1 MYGGRGEPMID
12 KGKTGGLREMLGS
25 GCERTALRLVKFRGN
40 KPFNLVWY
48 CAADAKIILRQ
59 NRSARI
65 IHRLKPTMT
74 GYLVSIGEKGA

>member
-1 MYGGRGEPMID
+1 MID
-12 KGKTGGLREMLGS
+12 KGKQAAYAKCWVQ